1 MRLYKKLW
9 KKLKAKLR
17 PKDPFKVSFFD
28 KAIVQEAYH
37 MRQEFIKSVKLS
49 DNITHEL
56 LEEELSDCFVYI
68 KNHLKTVLKDDEW
81 VELEN
86 LPMQEFFLAFSEKN
100 LNRRVEQLENKVQLS
115 RAIKRIIQIEGLK
128 QESKNNLRA
137 ETYYKV
143 ILNAYAL
150 KQVNGF
156 IYIAVQKMM
165 NRSRDKM
172 YALARDNAL
181 NIAEAEQKILKEIA
195 LILEEEMINFKE
207 SLKQQKSPL
216 IVGVEIDSDDV
227 MQILIE
233 LNKIP
238 LLLRPANLVKYIEKI
253 RKGVRQNV

>member
-1 MRLYKKLW
+1 LRLYKKLW